1 MNGAG
6 PGCPDRA
13 YLRIHY
19 GEHIDFINVLPFHL
33 RKKERMF
40 ELWSLL

>member
-6 PGCPDRA
+6 PDCPDRA

-19 GEHIDFINVLPFHL
+19 GEHIDFINVLPFYFTL
-33 RKKERMF
+33 QRKDV
-40 ELWSLL
+40 